1 MKHYKLN
8 KLNSAIKTALIITAL
23 GSPSTVFAQESAGG
37 EKVNIKQKANTDEVE
52 IIQVRGIRGSVVK
65 SINTKRFANSIV
77 DAVTSEDIGKFPDQN
92 VAESLQRITGVSM
105 SRAFGEGER
114 ISIRGTSENQNR
126 TLLNGQAVGSAD
138 WWVDSSASRGF
149 NYTMLPSEIVAG
161 LEVYKSP
168 EADIDEGSIGG
179 TVIVKTRKPLD
190 LEANK
195 IAGSVLMQHSELSG
209 ETDPQLAGLYSWKND
224 DENFG
229 ALVSVFRQQRNLRRD
244 GIESWSWTH
253 RNITLEDGTEHKDVY
268 TPGGGGS
275 AMFTQERVRTGF
287 NLTLQYRPSESTDLT
302 FNALNSTLEANNAN
316 QNFLW
321 LPGYGGSQYTDLTI
335 VEHDKVGKF
344 AQAGTLGLS
353 PDGNNILDET
363 KVRDSKLK
371 TNSYDLKL
379 EHEGDVWTSSYHIG
393 VTEGS
398 GGTQT
403 DRSVG
408 WEGNAVHS
416 YDASNVESIG
426 TSYTKNPADG
436 NQWDLGFLRYDK
448 NDALDKEYYAQTDFE
463 RSLDISVF
471 SLLKVGVKYRD
482 HTRENIRERSQ
493 TRTDLNWS
501 LADYSNPSPS
511 DFLSGQG
518 SAGTLRNYAMTD
530 LAKVRADGDTLG
542 WNYDLLKPSNFE
554 ITEEILAGYIKADID
569 VEDLRG
575 NIGVRLVQTDQ
586 TTSAFVGENWISE
599 GKSYF
604 DILPSINLTMDL
616 NEDMLLRFGAARVM
630 TRPDYAAMTSAT
642 TYNTETRV
650 GTGGN
655 SDIDPYRATQ
665 FDLGYEWYFSEAG
678 LFSAA
683 FFYKDLQS
691 TLGDHTQTE
700 TFDGVD
706 IEISRPINGPAGTL
720 KGLELG
726 YQAEI
731 AEGFGISTN
740 YTFVDGESKDKEGNE
755 VLIPGIS
762 EHTFNFSTYYETDSY
777 SGRISYNYRTGYDTG
792 RAWPGYQDAYGQ
804 LDANFSYNITENIT
818 AVFEAIN
825 LTDEHTFSYQEK
837 GVSNALT
844 GVYADGRRFIAG
856 VRFNF

>member
-1 MKHYKLN
+1 MNSYKLSRVN
-8 KLNSAIKTALIITAL
+8 NAVKSALMLGILATPSLSYANDLNSVA
-23 GSPSTVFAQESAGG
+23 
-37 EKVNIKQKANTDEVE
+37 KAEEVE
-52 IIQVRGIRGSVVK
+52 VIQVRGIRGSVVK
-65 SINTKRFANSIV
+65 SLNTKRYANSIV

-179 TVIVKTRKPLD
+179 TVIVKTRKPLE

-224 DENFG
+224 NDNFG
-229 ALVSVFRQQRNLRRD
+229 VLVSVFKQQRNLRRD
-244 GIESWSWTH
+244 GIEAWSWTH
-253 RNITLEDGTEHKDVY
+253 RDITLEDGTVHKDVY

-287 NLTLQYRPSESTDLT
+287 NLTLQYLPSENTDLT

-321 LPGYGGSQYTDLTI
+321 LPGYGGSQYNELTI

-379 EHEGDVWTSSYHIG
+379 EHVGEDWTSSYHIG

-408 WEGNAVHS
+408 WEGNAIHS
-416 YDASNVESIG
+416 YDASNVESIE
-426 TSYTKNPADG
+426 TSYAKSPADG
-436 NQWDLGFLRYDK
+436 EQWDLGFLRYDK

-463 RSLDISVF
+463 RSLDFSVF
-471 SLLKVGVKYRD
+471 SGLKFGVKYRD

-493 TRTDLNWS
+493 TRTDLHWS

-511 DFLSGQG
+511 DFLSKIGTE
-518 SAGTLRNYAMTD
+518 GTLRNYAMTD
-530 LAKVRADGDTLG
+530 LAKVRAEGDPLG
-542 WNYDLLKPSNFE
+542 WQYDLLKPSNFE

-569 VEDLRG
+569 VESLRG
-575 NIGVRLVQTDQ
+575 NIGLRLVQTDQ
-586 TTSAFVGENWISE
+586 TTSAFVGETGNEQWITE
-599 GKSYF
+599 DKSYF

-616 NEDMLLRFGAARVM
+616 NEDMLLRFSAARVM

-642 TYNTETRV
+642 TYNTETKV

-678 LFSAA
+678 IFSAA

-691 TLGDHTQTE
+691 TLGNITQTE
-700 TFDGVD
+700 IFDGTK

-726 YQAEI
+726 YQIEI
-731 AEGFGISTN
+731 TEGLGISTN

-792 RAWPGYQDAYGQ
+792 RAWPGYQDDYGQ
-804 LDANFSYNITENIT
+804 LDANFSYNITDNIT
-818 AVFEAIN
+818 AIFEAVN

-837 GVSNALT
+837 GVKNALT
-844 GVYADGRRFIAG
+844 GVYADGRRFIVGA
-856 VRFNF
+856 RFNF

>member
-1 MKHYKLN
+1 MKNCKLS
-8 KLNSAIKTALIITAL
+8 KLNSAIKTALIITTL
-23 GSPSTVFAQESAGG
+23 GSLSTVFAQESEGG
-37 EKVNIKQKANTDEVE
+37 EKVNVKQKANTDEEVIE
-52 IIQVRGIRGSVVK
+52 VRGIRGSVVK
-65 SINTKRFANSIV
+65 SISIKRFSNSIV

-209 ETDPQLAGLYSWKND
+209 ETDPQLAGLYSWKSD

-229 ALVSVFRQQRNLRRD
+229 TLVSVFRQQRNLRRD

-253 RNITLEDGTEHKDVY
+253 RDITLEDGTVHKDVY

-287 NLTLQYRPSESTDLT
+287 NLTLQYLPSENTDLT

-321 LPGYGGSQYTDLTI
+321 LPGYGGSQYTELTI
-335 VEHDKVGKF
+335 VDHDKVGNF

-363 KVRDSKLK
+363 KVRNSKLK

-379 EHEGDVWTSSYHIG
+379 EQEGDVWISSYHIG

-426 TSYTKNPADG
+426 TSYTEDPSDG

-471 SLLKVGVKYRD
+471 SQLKVGVKYRD

-511 DFLSGQG
+511 DFLSGLG

-530 LAKVRADGDTLG
+530 LVKVRADGDSLG
-542 WNYDLLKPSNFE
+542 WDYDLLKPSNFE
-554 ITEEILAGYIKADID
+554 ITEEIFAGYIKADID

-586 TTSAFVGENWISE
+586 TTSAFVGDNWISE
-599 GKSYF
+599 EKSYF

-616 NEDMLLRFGAARVM
+616 NEDMILRFGAARVM

-665 FDLGYEWYFSEAG
+665 FDFGYEWYFSEAG

-691 TLGDHTQTE
+691 TLGDLTQTE

-726 YQAEI
+726 YQGEI

-740 YTFVDGESKDKEGNE
+740 YTLVDGESKDEEGNE

-762 EHTFNFSTYYETDSY
+762 EHTFNFSTYYETESY

-825 LTDEHTFSYQEK
+825 LTNEHTFSYQEE
-837 GVSNALT
+837 GVKKALT
-844 GVYADGRRFIAG
+844 GVYADGRRFIVGA
-856 VRFNF
+856 RINF

>member
-1 MKHYKLN
+1 MNTNN
-8 KLNSAIKTALIITAL
+8 KKPLAVLISSILMASATGFSSSAM
-23 GSPSTVFAQESAGG
+23 AQGA
-37 EKVNIKQKANTDEVE
+37 QTDEVE
-52 IIQVRGIRGSVVK
+52 VIQVRGIRGSVVK
-65 SINTKRFANSIV
+65 SINAKRFANSIV
-77 DAVTSEDIGKFPDQN
+77 DAVSSEDIGKFPDQN

-105 SRAFGEGER
+105 SRNFGEGER

-149 NYTMLPSEIVAG
+149 NYTMLPSEIVSG

-195 IAGSVLMQHSELSG
+195 IAGSVIMQHSEVSG

-224 DENFG
+224 EESFG
-229 ALVSVFRQQRNLRRD
+229 ALVSVFRQERNLRRD
-244 GIESWSWTH
+244 GIEAWSWTH
-253 RNITLEDGTEHKDVY
+253 RNETLEDGTVIENVY

-287 NLTLQYRPSESTDLT
+287 NFTLQYRPSDNMDVT

-321 LPGYGGSQYTDLTI
+321 LPGYGGSKYQSLDI
-335 VEHDKVGKF
+335 VDHAKVGKF

-363 KVRDSKLK
+363 KIRNSKLK

-379 EHEGDVWTSSYHIG
+379 IHDGETWKSSYHIG

-416 YDASNVESIG
+416 YNAQNVESIE
-426 TSYTKNPADG
+426 TSYAKDPADG
-436 NQWDLGFLRYDK
+436 KHWDLGFLRYDS
-448 NDALDKEYYAQTDFE
+448 NDALDKEYYGQTDFE
-463 RSLDISVF
+463 RAIDVAVF
-471 SLLKVGVKYRD
+471 SKLKMGVKYRD
-482 HTRENIRERSQ
+482 HKRENIRLRSQ
-493 TRTDLNWS
+493 TRTDLDWS
-501 LADYSNPSPS
+501 LADYSFASPS
-511 DFLSGQG
+511 DFLSGIG
-518 SAGTLRNYAMTD
+518 SAGTLSNYAMTD
-530 LAKVRADGDTLG
+530 LDKTRAAGDALA
-542 WNYDLLKPSNFE
+542 WQYDYLYDSNFA
-554 ITEEILAGYIKADID
+554 ITEKILASYIKADINTD
-569 VEDLRG
+569 GLRG
-575 NIGVRLVQTDQ
+575 NLGVRLVETKQ
-586 TTSAFVGENWISE
+586 TTGAYVGPADAKVWQEE
-599 GKSYF
+599 DKSYF
-604 DILPSINLTMDL
+604 DILPSINLAVDL
-616 NEDMLLRFGAARVM
+616 EEDMILRFSAARVM
-630 TRPDYAAMTSAT
+630 TRPDYAAMTNAT

-655 SDIDPYRATQ
+655 SNIDPYRATQ
-665 FDLGYEWYFSEAG
+665 FDVGYEWYFSDAG
-678 LFSAA
+678 IFSSAI
-683 FFYKDLQS
+683 FYKDLQS
-691 TLGDHTQTE
+691 TLGENTQTE
-700 TFDGVD
+700 TFDNVQ

-720 KGLELG
+720 KGIELG
-726 YQAEI
+726 YQTELT
-731 AEGFGISTN
+731 EGFGIAAN
-740 YTFVDGESKDKEGNE
+740 YTFVDGESKDLEGNDI
-755 VLIPGIS
+755 LIPGIS
-762 EHTFNFSTYYETDSY
+762 EHTFNFSTYYENETY

-804 LDANFSYNITENIT
+804 VDASFNYNINENIT
-818 AVFEAIN
+818 AVFEVIN
-825 LTDEHTFSYQEK
+825 LTDEHTFSYQEE
-837 GVSNALT
+837 GVKQALT
-844 GVYADGRRFIAG
+844 GVYKDGRRFMAG
-856 VRFNF
+856 LRFSF